1 MAGCRGVRVCVC
13 VCVRACARACVRA
26 CVRARQSQTCEGTS
40 ESKCMISLTRVPNC
54 SCAHMKIAS
63 SPCFKASFHTS
74 ISLPP
79 WAVNE
84 HASASSGGTRTAGGA
99 PGGGGGSGEGQTARA
114 RVCKVRVQQ
123 ARDTGAGHLQAS
135 AMIQDENSFNTVT
148 HNRPS
153 EGDWDGS
160 GGPAGSCTAFSTPPT
175 QESALMADQDSRE
188 IQRSVLRKSFE
199 LRNKQ
204 RQ

>member
-1 MAGCRGVRVCVC
+1 MCVCVC
-13 VCVRACARACVRA
+13 VCACVRA

-74 ISLPP
+74 FSLSPP

-84 HASASSGGTRTAGGA
+84 HASASSGGTRTATAGGA
-99 PGGGGGSGEGQTARA
+99 TGGGGGSGETARA

-175 QESALMADQDSRE
+175 QSALMADQSGFE
-188 IQRSVLRKSFE
+188 GNSKLRKSFE
-199 LRNKQ
+199 LLAKQ